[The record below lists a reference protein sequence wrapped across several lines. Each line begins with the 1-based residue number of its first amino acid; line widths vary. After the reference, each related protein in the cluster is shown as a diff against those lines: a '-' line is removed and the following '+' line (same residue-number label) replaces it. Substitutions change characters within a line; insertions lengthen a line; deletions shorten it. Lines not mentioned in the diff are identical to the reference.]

1 MLNHCILTGNL
12 GDDPLTHFTP
22 EGLAIAS
29 FSIAFSTSHKKK
41 TPNWIKVSCFGK
53 LAEVAGQ
60 YLHKGARIGVVGALD
75 QHKWQG
81 DDGQTRSTFQIIAS
95 TIEFIKT
102 DGRGFKNG
110 EPSDDEVPF

>member
-1 MLNHCILTGNL
+1 MKT
-12 GDDPLTHFTP
+12 PLVHFTP

-41 TPNWIKVSCFGK
+41 APNWIKVSCFGK

-81 DDGQTRSTFQIIAS
+81 DDGQTRSTFQLIAS